1 VTDKPSEQGCMGA
14 VHLCFLKLSTTSN
27 RYGKHLQFICNVMFC
42 LTRLRTTLVFY
53 SSKTGVTFRH
63 SANFV
68 QNNTHTKKRGEL
80 QIRLFVRPCNLGGAP
95 RQAQDTRPLACVTP
109 DAAATAQWTTR
120 AVSVRIQFHENSRGF
135 VSRNRRAGRTSRRP
149 PLADIR
155 FTKNERYSFHIFIL
169 SGTPQITLTYHRT
182 ASFSF
187 NGI

>member
-1 VTDKPSEQGCMGA
+1 MDV
-14 VHLCFLKLSTTSN
+14 LILLSTTLN

-155 FTKNERYSFHIFIL
+155 FTKNERYSFHIFTL